1 MEEEEEDG
9 EEKVKNVTESFKKPF
24 CSCLVEDVNLG
35 IAFLDLLCFYF
46 SL

>member
-9 EEKVKNVTESFKKPF
+9 EEKVKKRDGVVQKAFLL
-24 CSCLVEDVNLG
+24 CLVEDVNLG